1 MGGAVGALPQN
12 RRTVRE
18 AGKIFAYLCGVL
30 GLGALLAP
38 PLYWAAHALADA
50 GVLVVLRKFAFQK
63 YFNRA
68 VLVAAVAL
76 LWPLIRWLGLR
87 DWRPPVFR
95 RDPRWKRRLGVGI
108 GLGAGAMGVLGAVL
122 WAAGAYRFAGPPGA
136 GAVLAVAGSA
146 VAVSLLEEALFRGV
160 LAGLFSRGMGAVGA
174 LWWTSGLFAV
184 VHFLKPDPSVQ
195 VASVT
200 WTSGFALV
208 PHAFH
213 QFREPLLL
221 LGGFG
226 TLLVLGL
233 VLGLAAQRTGSLWMS
248 VGFHGGL
255 VLVKGVFLKSFGQVA
270 QFPPW
275 VGPQLQVGLAPVCVL
290 LLSGCLLWAL
300 SRPDAGAGVP

>member
-1 MGGAVGALPQN
+1 MGALPQN